1 MYSDY
6 YDSISKVRETDGE
19 VADAMAL
26 ELGRQRENIELIASE
41 NLVSPRLWLLWVQF

>member
-6 YDSISKVRETDGE
+6 YDSISKVAETDKE

-26 ELGRQRENIELIASE
+26 ELSRQRENIELIASE
-41 NLVSPRLWLLWVQF
+41 NLGLPT